1 MNHRTVLFLLLLSF
15 SNYTDRDTVWAADK
29 YSTDRCEHP
38 APLQFTDEFEE
49 YSFLVGKSYR
59 YNCTR
64 GYKRKAGTSSLI
76 HCMNESG
83 IAQWSVP
90 NLMCIRDPKLKG
102 ATDPPQMNKGS
113 TADITEQSAAISVG
127 VKAGGSVAAV
137 LLLIIITA
145 IGICIYK
152 IKWGRNIILTPAT
165 ELQTMTNPEQPSPL
179 MSG

>member
-90 NLMCIRDPKLKG
+90 NLMCI
-102 ATDPPQMNKGS
+102 N
-113 TADITEQSAAISVG
+113 ITEQSAAISVG